1 METPSNISQTYT
13 FQFFFPNNLHL
24 SRYIIEF
31 PQSWTLESLDGED
44 APDSEDDVESGETS
58 RHPIDGP
65 VTKEGRKPSR
75 AYQDF
80 LQFLQLGCSESPIQG
95 YPTVLIALSTIPSSV
110 RPRLAQS
117 IRYSDRVE
125 Y

>member
-1 METPSNISQTYT
+1 
-13 FQFFFPNNLHL
+13 
-24 SRYIIEF
+24 
-31 PQSWTLESLDGED
+31 LDGED
-44 APDSEDDVESGETS
+44 APDPEDDVERGETS
-58 RHPIDGP
+58 RHPIDDP
-65 VTKEGRKPSR
+65 VTKESKILSG

-95 YPTVLIALSTIPSSV
+95 YPTVVIALSTIPSSV

-117 IRYSDRVE
+117 TIYSDKIE